1 MLEWPGCLKD
11 REEDAPEAT
20 NLFHILSD
28 TCAPQIGAG
37 SLRINGVVCP
47 AVITQ
52 LPEQAGFTEYV
63 GGGAAPA
70 LRLGAAAPLPVTPL
84 TPWRLQPSQTRSA
97 GVPPVSRRINI
108 GAPWPKAL
116 NDAYR
121 GTALHLALRTYLTR
135 PDLAPALALA
145 TGLDDATLALVAER
159 ATALKAWLVDQG
171 YTDLRAE
178 IPVLGH
184 TPEGAEI
191 PGALDLLA
199 IGPAGAMLIDHK
211 SGGGG
216 VGFGPYWP
224 QLSSYAGLLA
234 GLYPQH
240 PLQGVAVFWVDHGW
254 LELADEGASAGAFAQ
269 ARVN

>member
-1 MLEWPGCLKD
+1 M
-11 REEDAPEAT
+11 
-20 NLFHILSD
+20 
-28 TCAPQIGAG
+28 
-37 SLRINGVVCP
+37 
-47 AVITQ
+47 
-52 LPEQAGFTEYV
+52 
-63 GGGAAPA
+63 
-70 LRLGAAAPLPVTPL
+70 
-84 TPWRLQPSQTRSA
+84 
-97 GVPPVSRRINI
+97 SRRINI

-159 ATALKAWLVDQG
+159 ATALKAWLADQG

-184 TPEGAEI
+184 TP
-191 PGALDLLA
+191 
-199 IGPAGAMLIDHK
+199 MLIDHK
-211 SGGGG
+211 SGGVGD
-216 VGFGPYWP
+216 GFGTYWP
-224 QLSSYAGLLA
+224 QLSSYVGLLA